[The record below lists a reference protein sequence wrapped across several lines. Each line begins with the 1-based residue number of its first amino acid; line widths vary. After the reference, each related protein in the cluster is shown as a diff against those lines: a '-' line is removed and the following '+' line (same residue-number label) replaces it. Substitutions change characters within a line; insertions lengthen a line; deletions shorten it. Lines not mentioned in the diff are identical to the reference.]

1 MFHCNGWGF
10 SWDMAAQG
18 GTSICC
24 RSVNVKDIFDAI
36 AEHKVTHFC
45 VVPTVLSI
53 IANAP
58 PREIRPLPH
67 TVDAKHTCYFFT
79 LKYELCTQVNKAPH
93 G

>member
-1 MFHCNGWGF
+1 
-10 SWDMAAQG
+10 MAAQG

-36 AEHKVTHFC
+36 AEHKVTHLC

-79 LKYELCTQVNKAPH
+79 LKYELRTQEKKAPH